1 MVEQTD
7 LKESEQPDSTGAGD
21 QIELRQIVE
30 AVLFASSEPLSPQ
43 RLVQILG
50 TADVRTIRRIVD
62 ELNDNYQK
70 IEAAFSIEQIAGGYQ
85 LLTRADFNN
94 WLSKLHSSRAEQKLS
109 HAALETLAVVAYKQP
124 ILRVDIEAVRGVA
137 SGEMLR
143 SLMEKGLIKIVGRA
157 EELGR
162 PMLYGTARKFL
173 EVFGLGSL
181 KDLPKVE
188 EQLPPPGQSQS
199 ASTAD
204 RVEAPSSAEDS
215 GSEPAESP

>member
-1 MVEQTD
+1 MVEQKD
-7 LKESEQPDSTGAGD
+7 LKEPEPSDSAGAGD
-21 QIELRQIVE
+21 QIELHQIVE

-50 TADVRTIRRIVD
+50 TADVKTVRRIVD
-62 ELNDNYQK
+62 QLNDNYGQ
-70 IEAAFSIEQIAGGYQ
+70 IGAAFSIEQIAGGYQ

-162 PMLYGTARKFL
+162 PMLYGSTRKFL

-188 EQLPPPGQSQS
+188 EQLPPPGQSPA
-199 ASTAD
+199 ASS
-204 RVEAPSSAEDS
+204 EAPASAADS
-215 GSEPAESP
+215 GGESSESS

>member
-1 MVEQTD
+1 MVEPKD
-7 LKESEQPDSTGAGD
+7 LKEPEQSDSTGAGD
-21 QIELRQIVE
+21 QIELHQIVE
-30 AVLFASSEPLSPQ
+30 AVLFASSEPLSSQ

-50 TADVRTIRRIVD
+50 TADVKAVRRIID
-62 ELNDNYQK
+62 QLNESYGK
-70 IEAAFSIEQIAGGYQ
+70 IGAAFSIEQIAGGYQ
-85 LLTRADFNN
+85 LLTRPDFNN

-162 PMLYGTARKFL
+162 PMLYGTTRKFL
-173 EVFGLGSL
+173 EIFGLGSL
-181 KDLPKVE
+181 KNLPKVE
-188 EQLPPPGQSQS
+188 DQLPPPSQPQ
-199 ASTAD
+199 ASTLAVSTEKPD
-204 RVEAPSSAEDS
+204 TSPDSSGES
-215 GSEPAESP
+215 SESS